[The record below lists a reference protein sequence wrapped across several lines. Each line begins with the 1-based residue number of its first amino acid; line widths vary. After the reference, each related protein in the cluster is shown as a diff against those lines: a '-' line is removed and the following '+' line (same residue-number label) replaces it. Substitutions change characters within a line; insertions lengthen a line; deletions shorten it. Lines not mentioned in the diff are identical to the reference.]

1 MKYIS
6 TEKAPAAIGPY
17 SQAVLSGNM
26 LFCSGQIPIN
36 PVTGELVNSEIK
48 EATEQ
53 VILNLKAVIEEA
65 GMTLKNVVKTTVFIT
80 DMNNFKSMNEVY
92 EKYFSE
98 TKPARACVQVSG
110 LPRGVIVEIDAIC
123 VMSDE

>member
-6 TEKAPAAIGPY
+6 TEKAPSAIGPY

-36 PVTGELVNSEIK
+36 PATGELINSEIK

-53 VILNLKAVIEEA
+53 VILNLKEVIEEA
-65 GMTLKNVVKTTVFIT
+65 GMTLKNVVKTTVFLT
-80 DMNNFKSMNEVY
+80 DMGNFKSMNEVY

-110 LPRGVIVEIDAIC
+110 LPRGVIVEIDAIAIR
-123 VMSDE
+123 DE